1 MATYETNVNNNN
13 VYEEDV
19 DNSSETSKDNYSSSA
34 SSFVDESKK
43 INFEDNKEVRNLS
56 SSKRKKRNSFIS
68 MFNPKKDDK
77 EKEEKE
83 KHSEGLVRSLS
94 GIFNKDKDNN
104 KRNNTVEKQVRPTSR
119 TSSNSDASKH
129 GHGYIFFSDDDE
141 KPENDTTSKKGTK
154 SRQNSNAENLEK
166 DKSSKKVKRISVNL
180 GKFFENK
187 SSPKPQDIF
196 ENSFLEPGETMIKS
210 PKKVHGNKNSNN
222 DINKNSNNNNNNNN
236 NDNNNV
242 ESPQI
247 GNGTDNVNNHFSP
260 IKSTDDSPVDDV
272 QSTIS
277 STQQSSFDDQEI
289 SSNNN
294 VNNKHESEYNSGSPT
309 TPITPRLIVTPIEP
323 QSAPFEFI
331 THNSNKLEFEDE
343 KEDQVDQN
351 NAFNSIIG
359 SKPYEGKSVP
369 LTISTKNI
377 KPNSITNTIEQ
388 QSDSN
393 NTKTLQELEEINKSL
408 NNVKEQLE
416 AKVAEKDV
424 QITKFNSME
433 HIMQQQIDLSKRMT
447 ETMQRLESKVNVQK
461 DEVDGTSV
469 SKMFEETIKR
479 LETKIDRQNDEI
491 INLKS
496 IVGQLSGGSQQLLLT
511 NGDGSRLRITQGENQ
526 NLIIA
531 QQGALIQASQSQSPQ
546 IYSKGTLVSTLVVN
560 PLYNTITVSASI
572 ATSVL
577 YAVYVRPV
585 VGLVSVLRDGIST
598 NYETTD

>member
-1 MATYETNVNNNN
+1 MATYETNINNNN

-19 DNSSETSKDNYSSSA
+19 DNSSETSKENYSSSA

-43 INFEDNKEVRNLS
+43 INFEDSKEGRNLS

-68 MFNPKKDDK
+68 MFNPKKDD
-77 EKEEKE
+77 EKE
-83 KHSEGLVRSLS
+83 KHSEGLVRTLS

-104 KRNNTVEKQVRPTSR
+104 KRNNTVESEKQVRPTSR

-141 KPENDTTSKKGTK
+141 KPENDTTLKKGTK
-154 SRQNSNAENLEK
+154 YRQNSNAENLEK
-166 DKSSKKVKRISVNL
+166 DKSSKKAKRISVNL
-180 GKFFENK
+180 GKFFDNK

-196 ENSFLEPGETMIKS
+196 ENSFLEPAETM
-210 PKKVHGNKNSNN
+210 PKKNKNSN

-236 NDNNNV
+236 DNDNV

-247 GNGTDNVNNHFSP
+247 GNGTDNVNNHFP
-260 IKSTDDSPVDDV
+260 PKSTDDSPVDDV

-309 TPITPRLIVTPIEP
+309 TPITPRLIVTPTEP
-323 QSAPFEFI
+323 ESAPFEFI
-331 THNSNKLEFEDE
+331 TKNSNKVEFEEFEDE
-343 KEDQVDQN
+343 KDDQVDQN
-351 NAFNSIIG
+351 NAVNSIIR
-359 SKPYEGKSVP
+359 SKPYEGKERNYVP
-369 LTISTKNI
+369 LTISTNNI

-388 QSDSN
+388 QGNGYGSN

-424 QITKFNSME
+424 QINKFNSME
-433 HIMQQQIDLSKRMT
+433 NIMQQQIDLSKRMT

-496 IVGQLSGGSQQLLLT
+496 IVGQLCEWGKSTIIVNKWRWFSIENNSGRGSESNYST
-511 NGDGSRLRITQGENQ
+511 TGGIDS
-526 NLIIA
+526 
-531 QQGALIQASQSQSPQ
+531 SQS
-546 IYSKGTLVSTLVVN
+546 I
-560 PLYNTITVSASI
+560 TIT
-572 ATSVL
+572 
-577 YAVYVRPV
+577 
-585 VGLVSVLRDGIST
+585 
-598 NYETTD
+598 TDLFEGHPCKYIGG

>member
-68 MFNPKKDDK
+68 
-77 EKEEKE
+77 
-83 KHSEGLVRSLS
+83 LVRSLS

-196 ENSFLEPGETMIKS
+196 ENSFLEPGETMIK
-210 PKKVHGNKNSNN
+210 K
-222 DINKNSNNNNNNNN
+222 
-236 NDNNNV
+236 
-242 ESPQI
+242 
-247 GNGTDNVNNHFSP
+247 
-260 IKSTDDSPVDDV
+260 
-272 QSTIS
+272 
-277 STQQSSFDDQEI
+277 I